1 MGNFFRLVF
10 ASLIGSLLS
19 FVFAILLFFIVIV
32 AMVSGIK
39 DPKITDV
46 KANSVLHLDLSY
58 QITERTNKGLL
69 ANLDFSSLEGEENLG
84 LKDILKNIQKAA
96 EDDNIKGIY
105 IELGAMPNG
114 LATIESIRNELIKFK
129 ESGKF
134 IVAYGE
140 VVTQKAY
147 YLASVADEIYINPV
161 GYLELKG
168 FSAQLTFFKN
178 LLDRLEIQTQV
189 FYAGQF
195 KSATEPFRYDHMSE
209 PNRKQLTEYLTEVYS
224 QFLTNIASSRN
235 LDYKGLDSIVYN
247 LAIRQPEDAVKYK
260 LVDDLIYFDQ
270 LQDKLAEKTGKDNA
284 KDLEFV
290 SLVAYN
296 SSPGKKTDFKSDK
309 IAVLYAEG
317 NIVDGDGEEDNI
329 GSARFRRAL
338 QDIREDDDIKALVI
352 RINSGGG
359 SALASEVM
367 LREINLVK
375 AKGIPVIVSMG
386 DVAASGGYYIA
397 CYADTIVAQPNTITG
412 SIGVFGLLPDMGG
425 FFNEK
430 LGITFDT
437 VKVGK
442 FSDFGTITR
451 PLTAEEFSIL
461 QVSVDTIYL
470 KFKRRVAEG
479 RGMTVDY
486 VDSVGQG
493 RIWTGTQALENGL
506 VDVLGGIDVAL
517 EIAKNKAGLEN
528 YRTVDFPKQKDP
540 LAKLFNGGTD
550 EVEARFMKMQLGQ
563 YYPMWLKMKELKN
576 IPSGVQMRM
585 PYMMEV
591 Y

>member
-19 FVFAILLFFIVIV
+19 FVFAILLFFII
-32 AMVSGIK
+32 AIGMVSGLK
-39 DPKITDV
+39 DPKVAEV
-46 KANSVLHLDLSY
+46 KANSVLHLDLGY
-58 QITERTNKGLL
+58 PIAERTNKDFFS
-69 ANLDFSSLEGEENLG
+69 NFDFSSLDGEAKLG
-84 LKDILKNIQKAA
+84 LKDIIKNIQKAA
-96 EDDNIKGIY
+96 NDDNIKGIY
-105 IELGAMPNG
+105 LELGTMPNG
-114 LATIESIRNELIKFK
+114 LATIESIRNELIRFK

-147 YLASVADEIYINPV
+147 YLASAADEVYLNPV

-178 LLDRLEIQTQV
+178 MLDRLEITAQV

-209 PNRKQLTEYLTEVYS
+209 PNRKQVTEYLTDVYG
-224 QFLTNIASSRN
+224 QFITNIAASRKMQYN
-235 LDYKGLDSIVYN
+235 ELDSIVYN

-260 LVDDLIYFDQ
+260 LVDELIYFDQ
-270 LQDKLAEKTGKDNA
+270 LQAKLAEKTGKDKA
-284 KDLEFV
+284 EDLEFI
-290 SLVAYN
+290 SLGKYDN
-296 SSPGKKTDFKSDK
+296 SPGKKIDFKSDK

-352 RINSGGG
+352 RVNSGGG
-359 SALASEVM
+359 SALASEIM
-367 LREINLVK
+367 LREINLIK
-375 AKGIPVIVSMG
+375 DKGIPVIVSMG

-425 FFNEK
+425 FFNNK
-430 LGITFDT
+430 LGVTFDT
-437 VKVGK
+437 VKIGK
-442 FSDFGTITR
+442 FSDFGDITR

-461 QVSVDTIYL
+461 QTGVDTIYL

-479 RGMTVDY
+479 RGMTVEY

-493 RIWTGTQALENGL
+493 RIWTGVQALDNGL

-517 EIAKNKAGLEN
+517 NIAKDKAGLKE
-528 YRTVDFPKQKDP
+528 YRTVDYPKQKDP
-540 LAKLFNGGTD
+540 FAKLFDSGGD

>member
-1 MGNFFRLVF
+1 MGNFPRLVF
-10 ASLIGSLLS
+10 ATLIGSLLS
-19 FVFAILLFFIVIV
+19 FVFAILLFFIILT
-32 AMVSGIK
+32 AIVSGLQ
-39 DPKITDV
+39 DPKVADV
-46 KANSVLHLDLSY
+46 KANSILHLDLSY
-58 QITERTNKGLL
+58 QIKERTTEDLF
-69 ANLDFSSLEGEENLG
+69 ANLNVFASDDANSLG
-84 LKDILKNIQKAA
+84 LNDIIKNIRKAA
-96 EDDNIKGIY
+96 DDDKIKGIY
-105 IELGAMPNG
+105 LELGLMPNG
-114 LATIESIRNELIKFK
+114 LATIEAIRNELVKFK

-134 IVAYGE
+134 VIAYGE

-147 YLASVADEIYINPV
+147 YLASAADEVYINPV

-178 LLDRLEIQTQV
+178 MLDRLEITAQV

-209 PNRKQLTEYLTEVYS
+209 PNRKQLTEYLTDVYGH
-224 QFLTNIASSRN
+224 FITKIAESRKLEYN
-235 LDYKGLDSIVYN
+235 SLDSIVFN
-247 LAIRQPEDAVKYK
+247 LAVRQPEDAVKYK
-260 LVDDLIYFDQ
+260 LVDGLIYYDE
-270 LQDKLAEKTGKDNA
+270 LQGKLAAKTAKDKA
-284 KDLEFV
+284 KDLEIV
-290 SLVAYN
+290 SLADYDN
-296 SSPGKKTDFKSDK
+296 SPGKKKDKTSDK

-317 NIVDGDGEEDNI
+317 NIVDGEGDEDNI
-329 GSARFRRAL
+329 GSARFLSAL

-375 AKGIPVIVSMG
+375 AKGIPIIVSMG

-425 FFNEK
+425 FFNNK

-437 VKVGK
+437 VKVGQH
-442 FSDFGTITR
+442 SDFGTITR

-461 QVSVDTIYL
+461 QVGVDTIYL

-479 RGMTVDY
+479 RGMTVEY

-493 RIWTGTQALENGL
+493 RIWTGVQALKNGL
-506 VDVLGGIDVAL
+506 VDVLGGMDVAM
-517 EIAKNKAGLEN
+517 EIAKTNAGLKTYEQ
-528 YRTVDFPKQKDP
+528 VDYPKLKNPLQK
-540 LAKLFNGGTD
+540 LLGSGGD
-550 EVEARFMKMQLGQ
+550 EIEARFMKMQLGQ
-563 YYPMWLKMKELKN
+563 YYPMWVKMKELKN
-576 IPSGVQMRM
+576 IPTGVQMRV
-585 PYMMEV
+585 PFMMEV

>member
-19 FVFAILLFFIVIV
+19 FVFAILLFFII
-32 AMVSGIK
+32 AIGMVSGLK
-39 DPKITDV
+39 DPKVAEV
-46 KANSVLHLDLSY
+46 KANSVLHLDLGY
-58 QITERTNKGLL
+58 PIAERTNKDFFS
-69 ANLDFSSLEGEENLG
+69 NFDFSSLDGEAKLG
-84 LKDILKNIQKAA
+84 LKDIIKNIQKAA
-96 EDDNIKGIY
+96 NDDNIKGIY
-105 IELGAMPNG
+105 LELGTMPNG
-114 LATIESIRNELIKFK
+114 LATIESIRNELIRFK

-147 YLASVADEIYINPV
+147 YLASAADEVYLNPV

-178 LLDRLEIQTQV
+178 MLDRLEITAQV

-209 PNRKQLTEYLTEVYS
+209 PNRKQVTEYLTDVYG
-224 QFLTNIASSRN
+224 QFITNIAASRKMQYN
-235 LDYKGLDSIVYN
+235 ELDSIVYN

-260 LVDDLIYFDQ
+260 LVDELIYFDQ
-270 LQDKLAEKTGKDNA
+270 LQAKLAEKTGKDKA
-284 KDLEFV
+284 EDLEFI
-290 SLVAYN
+290 SLGKYDN
-296 SSPGKKTDFKSDK
+296 SPGKKIDFKSDK

-352 RINSGGG
+352 RVNSGGG
-359 SALASEVM
+359 SALASEIM
-367 LREINLVK
+367 LREINLIK
-375 AKGIPVIVSMG
+375 DKGIPVIVSMG

-425 FFNEK
+425 FFNNK
-430 LGITFDT
+430 LGVTFDT
-437 VKVGK
+437 VKIGK
-442 FSDFGTITR
+442 FSDFGDITR

-461 QVSVDTIYL
+461 QTGVDTIYL

-479 RGMTVDY
+479 RGMTVEY

-493 RIWTGTQALENGL
+493 RIWTGVQALDNGL
-506 VDVLGGIDVAL
+506 VDVLGGIDIAIN
-517 EIAKNKAGLEN
+517 IAKDKAGLEN
-528 YRTVDFPKQKDP
+528 YRTVDYPKQKDP
-540 LAKLFNGGTD
+540 FAKLFDSGGD

>member
-19 FVFAILLFFIVIV
+19 FVFAILLFFILII

-39 DPKITDV
+39 DPKLTEV
-46 KANSVLHLDLSY
+46 KANSILHLDLSY
-58 QITERTNKGLL
+58 QITERTSKDIF
-69 ANLDFSSLEGEENLG
+69 ASLDLSSMDGEENLG
-84 LKDILKNIQKAA
+84 LKDIIKNIQKAA

-105 IELGAMPNG
+105 LELGAMPNG
-114 LATIESIRNELIKFK
+114 LATIESIRNELVKFK

-147 YLASVADEIYINPV
+147 YLASVADEVYINPV

-178 LLDRLEIQTQV
+178 MLDRLGIQTQV

-209 PNRKQLTEYLTEVYS
+209 PNRKQLTEYLTDVYG
-224 QFLTNIASSRN
+224 QFLTNISASRN

-270 LQDKLAEKTGKDNA
+270 LQDKLAEKTGKDKA
-284 KDLEFV
+284 EDLEFV
-290 SLVAYN
+290 SLSAYHK
-296 SSPGKKTDFKSDK
+296 SPGKEKEREKDK

-338 QDIREDDDIKALVI
+338 QEIREDDNIKALVI

-425 FFNEK
+425 FFNDK

-442 FSDFGTITR
+442 FSDFGAITR

-461 QVSVDTIYL
+461 QVGVDTIYL

-479 RGMTVDY
+479 RGMTLDY

-493 RIWTGTQALENGL
+493 RIWTGTQALANGL
-506 VDVLGGIDVAL
+506 VDVLGGMDVAL
-517 EIAKNKAGLEN
+517 KIAQDKAGLEK
-528 YRTVDFPKQKDP
+528 YRLVDFPKQKDP

-563 YYPMWLKMKELKN
+563 YYPMWLKMKELKK

>member
-19 FVFAILLFFIVIV
+19 FVFAMLLFFFIVIGI
-32 AMVSGIK
+32 VSGIK

-46 KANSVLHLDLSY
+46 KANSVLHMDLGY
-58 QITERTNKGLL
+58 QITERTNK
-69 ANLDFSSLEGEENLG
+69 DIFSSLDISSMDGEANLG
-84 LKDILKNIQKAA
+84 LKDIIKNIQKAA
-96 EDDNIKGIY
+96 TDDNIKGIY
-105 IELGAMPNG
+105 LELGAMPNG

-140 VVTQKAY
+140 VVTQKSY
-147 YLASVADEIYINPV
+147 YLASAADEVYINPV

-178 LLDRLEIQTQV
+178 MLDRLEIKAQV

-209 PNRKQLTEYLTEVYS
+209 PNRKQLTEYLTDVYG
-224 QFLTNIASSRN
+224 QFLTNIAASRG
-235 LDYKGLDSIVYN
+235 LDYKELDSIVYN
-247 LAIRQPEDAVKYK
+247 LAIRQPEDAVTYR
-260 LVDDLIYFDQ
+260 LVDGLIYFDQ
-270 LQDKLAEKTGKDNA
+270 LQDKLAEKTGKDKA
-284 KDLEFV
+284 EDLEFV
-290 SLVAYN
+290 TLSKYN
-296 SSPGKKTDFKSDK
+296 DSPGKKIDFEGDK

-317 NIVDGDGEEDNI
+317 NIVDGDGAEDNI

-425 FFNEK
+425 FFNDK

-461 QVSVDTIYL
+461 QVGVDTIYM

-479 RGMTVDY
+479 RGMTVEY

-493 RIWTGTQALENGL
+493 RIWTGVQALDNGL

-517 EIAKNKAGLEN
+517 NIAKEKAGLDS
-528 YRTVDFPKQKDP
+528 YRTIDFPKQKDP
-540 LAKLFNGGTD
+540 LAKFLNSGGD

-563 YYPMWLKMKELKN
+563 YYPMWVKMKEVKN
-576 IPSGVQMRM
+576 IPTGVQMRM
-585 PYMMEV
+585 PFMMEV

>member
-19 FVFAILLFFIVIV
+19 FVFAILLFFIIVIGL
-32 AMVSGIK
+32 VSGLK
-39 DPKITDV
+39 DPKVATV

-58 QITERTNKGLL
+58 EIKERTSKDIF
-69 ANLDFSSLEGEENLG
+69 ANFDFSSMEADNNLG
-84 LKDILKNIQKAA
+84 LNDIIKNIRKAA

-105 IELGAMPNG
+105 LELGLMPNG
-114 LATIESIRNELIKFK
+114 LATIEAIRNELLKFK

-134 IVAYGE
+134 VIAYGE

-147 YLASVADEIYINPV
+147 YLASVANEVYINPV

-178 LLDRLEIQTQV
+178 MLDRLEIKTQV

-209 PNRKQLTEYLTEVYS
+209 PNRKQLTEYLTDVYGHFIS
-224 QFLTNIASSRN
+224 EIAASRN
-235 LDYKGLDSIVYN
+235 LDYKGLDSIVFN

-260 LVDDLIYFDQ
+260 LVDELVYFDQ
-270 LQDKLAEKTGKDNA
+270 IQDKLAEKTGKDSA

-290 SLVAYN
+290 SLGTYDN
-296 SSPGKKTDFKSDK
+296 SPGKKTDFEKDK

-317 NIVDGDGEEDNI
+317 NIVDGDGAEDNI

-338 QDIREDDDIKALVI
+338 QEIREDDKIKALVI
-352 RINSGGG
+352 RVNSGGG
-359 SALASEVM
+359 SALASEIM

-397 CYADTIVAQPNTITG
+397 CFADTIVAQPNTITG

-425 FFNEK
+425 FFNDK

-437 VKVGK
+437 VKVGQY
-442 FSDFGTITR
+442 SDFGTITR
-451 PLTAEEFSIL
+451 SLTAEEFSIL
-461 QVSVDTIYL
+461 QVGVDTIYL

-493 RIWTGTQALENGL
+493 RIWTGVQALENGL
-506 VDVLGGIDVAL
+506 VDVLGGMDVAL
-517 EIAKNKAGLEN
+517 DIAKTKAGLEN
-528 YRTVDFPKQKDP
+528 YRVVDYPKQKDP
-540 LAKLFNGGTD
+540 LAKLFSEGGD
-550 EVEARFMKMQLGQ
+550 EVETRFMKMQLGQ
-563 YYPMWLKMKELKN
+563 YYPMWVKMQELKN
-576 IPSGVQMRM
+576 VPTGVQMRM
-585 PYMMEV
+585 PFMMEV
-591 Y
+591 F